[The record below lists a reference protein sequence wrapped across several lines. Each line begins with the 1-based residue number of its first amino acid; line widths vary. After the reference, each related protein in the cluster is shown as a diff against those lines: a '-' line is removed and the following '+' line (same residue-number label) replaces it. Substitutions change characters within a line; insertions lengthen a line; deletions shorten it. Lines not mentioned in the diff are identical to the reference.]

1 MTSTASLYLAYKTEE
16 EYKLLPRFSR
26 VWLIFLAVIF
36 LCTYTVNAQSDSLI
50 SEKGTIITSA
60 LKDSLNDSE
69 KLSSDSSTKKVRID
83 SLRNIVEGYPVIV
96 NLTDTLFVVHSS
108 IGESSPK
115 KRAKNITNKIIQ
127 LQKDDFVKIDSIL
140 VVETDNTFDIVYGEA
155 IIIKI
160 SSADAAW
167 YDKSQSDLANE
178 LSVKIKESIIKSK
191 EEHGLVK
198 LLQRIG
204 LALLV
209 LVILR
214 LVFWLIGKGNTF
226 LFGYITKQEGK
237 LSRKLSYGDYTFL
250 TPERIM
256 RSNLFALKILRWFLY
271 ALFAYFAL
279 SIIFNIFPFSRA
291 WSHALFQLIWTPLKD
306 TMIAAWEYLP
316 NLFTVVV
323 IIFVMKYFIRFIK
336 YIFAEIETEKLKI
349 SGFYS
354 DWARPTFA
362 LVRLML
368 YAFTLV
374 LIFPYLPGSDSDI
387 FKGVS
392 IFIGVLLSLG
402 SSSAVGNMIAGLMI
416 TYMRPFKIGDRI
428 EIAGVSGDVVEK
440 TLLVTRLK
448 TSKNEVIT
456 IPNSSILSGNTKNY
470 TLKANEEGL
479 IIHTTVTIGYD
490 VPWKD
495 VYRALIDAALNTE
508 MILKEPQP
516 FVLQT
521 SLDDFYVSYQI
532 NAYTKEASRQA
543 RLYSYLHQNI
553 QNVFNERA
561 IEILSPHYRAD
572 RDGNMTTIPADYLP
586 RDYKPPSFK
595 VSVEKDEKRQNSDD
609 PKG

>member
-16 EYKLLPRFSR
+16 KYKLFPRYSR

-50 SEKGTIITSA
+50 SEKGTTSTSA

-69 KLSSDSSTKKVRID
+69 QLSSDRSTKKIRID
-83 SLRNIVEGYPVIV
+83 SVRNIIQGYPVVV
-96 NLTDTLFVVHSS
+96 NLTDTLFLVHSS

-115 KRAKNITNKIIQ
+115 ERARNITNKIIK
-127 LQKDDFVKIDSIL
+127 LQEDDFVKIDSIL
-140 VVETDNTFDIVYGEA
+140 VVESDNAFDIVYGET
-155 IIIKI
+155 IIINI
-160 SSADAAW
+160 SSADAVW
-167 YDKSQSDLANE
+167 YDKDPFDLANG
-178 LSVKIKESIIKSK
+178 LSVKIKEAIIKSK
-191 EEHGLVK
+191 EEYSLVK

-204 LALLV
+204 LALLI
-209 LVILR
+209 LVVLR
-214 LVFWLIGKGNTF
+214 LIFWLIGKGNAF
-226 LFGYITKQEGK
+226 LLGYINKMEDKLGK
-237 LSRKLSYGDYTFL
+237 KLSYGDYTFL

-256 RSNLFALKILRWFLY
+256 PIKLFVLKIFSWFLY

-291 WSHALFQLIWTPLKD
+291 WSHALFKLIWTPLKD
-306 TMIAAWEYLP
+306 TLIAVWEYLP

-323 IIFVMKYFIRFIK
+323 IIFIMKYFIRFVK

-448 TSKNEVIT
+448 TPKNEVIT

-470 TLKANEEGL
+470 TREANEEGL

-508 MILKEPQP
+508 MILQEPQP

-553 QNVFNERA
+553 QNVFNERG

-595 VSVEKDEKRQNSDD
+595 VSVEKDEQRQNSDD